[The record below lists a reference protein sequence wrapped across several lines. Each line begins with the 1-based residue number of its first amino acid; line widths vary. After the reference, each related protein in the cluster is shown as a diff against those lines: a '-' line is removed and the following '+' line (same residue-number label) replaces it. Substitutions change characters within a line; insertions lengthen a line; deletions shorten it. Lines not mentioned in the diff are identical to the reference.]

1 MIERKT
7 KIRLTQIFLLIAST
21 IIIFITYF
29 KTYKSDNE
37 KIVSSSEI
45 QNIVNDSKKDDKT
58 DIFYNIEYSGLDLE
72 GNRYILKSN
81 EAAIKKDKQEIIN
94 MKLVSARF
102 FLKDDTVLFIKSD
115 RGIYNNKTLDMDFF
129 NNVEIDYEE
138 SKLSGDKVSYLNS
151 KRTLLISDN
160 VKVKDV
166 RGEMFADKLLFD
178 LEKKTLDI
186 SSYKDK
192 INANVNLK

>member
-1 MIERKT
+1 
-7 KIRLTQIFLLIAST
+7 
-21 IIIFITYF
+21 
-29 KTYKSDNE
+29 
-37 KIVSSSEI
+37 
-45 QNIVNDSKKDDKT
+45 
-58 DIFYNIEYSGLDLE
+58 
-72 GNRYILKSN
+72 
-81 EAAIKKDKQEIIN
+81 